1 LALEIEE
8 RKRHNE
14 DVRVLGITATPV
26 INDLPECSSLM
37 ELVTGKDYSNEL
49 STNASIRNAVAF
61 YGKLKIMSIRELPNY
76 QVRG

>member
-37 ELVTGKDYSNEL
+37 ELVTG
-49 STNASIRNAVAF
+49 
-61 YGKLKIMSIRELPNY
+61 G
-76 QVRG
+76 